1 VYINPSR
8 AEGFGLTPIEALA
21 KDLVVISSDKGATN
35 QYLSS
40 SSAELVHSRW
50 ERCEIWPCQ
59 KKSLCV
65 FPTDSGS
72 FNKCEML
79 NEYPSWY
86 SMDEHSLIKTLQNTK
101 AHLKSLA
108 SKARAG
114 RNYVCEHF
122 SWSNIANVARHELH
136 PHLSLINRE
145 LWSKQFENLKSLSLL
160 VPSITDIIDLN
171 SLEYLN
177 DFFSSPIT

>member
-1 VYINPSR
+1 
-8 AEGFGLTPIEALA
+8 
-21 KDLVVISSDKGATN
+21 
-35 QYLSS
+35 
-40 SSAELVHSRW
+40 
-50 ERCEIWPCQ
+50 
-59 KKSLCV
+59 
-65 FPTDSGS
+65 
-72 FNKCEML
+72 ML

-145 LWSKQFENLKSLSLL
+145 LWSKHFENLKSLSLL